1 MKKPITKQLE
11 DSIREEALLLRH
23 LVHEAKRRER
33 RARVLSRSGRPSG
46 RMRIRFKRNE
56 TSVELVGA

>member
-1 MKKPITKQLE
+1 MKKPTTRALE

-23 LVHEAKRRER
+23 MVQEAKKRER
-33 RARVLSRSGRPSG
+33 RERVLSRSGRPSG